1 MVDDTPENLVALE
14 AVLSDLGQNIVKAR
28 SGEEAL
34 RLLLRQEFAVILLDV
49 NMPGLSGFETAEMI
63 RQRKSTERI
72 PIIFVSAISTS
83 DTHLFKGYSLGAV
96 DYIFTP
102 VIPDVLRSK
111 VNVFVE
117 LLKKTEEAKRQG
129 GLLRK
134 MEEREHR
141 QRLNEAA
148 RRIELQTKQNRFFTL
163 SVDLLAI
170 TGYDGLFR
178 ELNPAWERSLGYSN
192 EELTSAPF
200 WEWMEESD
208 KDQTIELVRSSI
220 ESRKALHFESRCRC
234 KDGSFRCFT
243 WTIAPYGA
251 EELLYLFGRDMT
263 DRYRADHE
271 IRALN
276 QDLKQR
282 ANQLQAA
289 NIELEAEVA
298 FRKQAEEALQE
309 SNAALEAFSYSAS
322 RL

>member
-1 MVDDTPENLVALE
+1 MALTGTILKKNSFQVAPPPAPRSKPAVPPPSEPQFLDEPESKASILMVDDTPENLVALE

-129 GLLRK
+129 ELLRK

-178 ELNPAWERSLGYSN
+178 ELKPAG
-192 EELTSAPF
+192 
-200 WEWMEESD
+200 
-208 KDQTIELVRSSI
+208 
-220 ESRKALHFESRCRC
+220 
-234 KDGSFRCFT
+234 
-243 WTIAPYGA
+243 
-251 EELLYLFGRDMT
+251 
-263 DRYRADHE
+263 
-271 IRALN
+271 
-276 QDLKQR
+276 
-282 ANQLQAA
+282 
-289 NIELEAEVA
+289 
-298 FRKQAEEALQE
+298 
-309 SNAALEAFSYSAS
+309 
-322 RL
+322 